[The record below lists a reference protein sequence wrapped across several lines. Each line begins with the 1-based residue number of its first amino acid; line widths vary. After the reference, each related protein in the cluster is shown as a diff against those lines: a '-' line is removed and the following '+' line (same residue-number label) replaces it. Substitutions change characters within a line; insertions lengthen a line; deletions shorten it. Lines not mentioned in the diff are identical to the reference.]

1 MFGLLEKMY
10 IEMQN
15 GFNNLEAEIKETNKR
30 LDKLETKVD
39 NLDTKV
45 NNLETK
51 VDNLETKVNNLET
64 KVDNLETKVDKN
76 TILLEKAITDI
87 ETLAEV
93 QQSFSDELNRAKDKD
108 GKTLGERLDVIE
120 LAVTSTSKSLNEK
133 FNKLSDKL
141 DDVQIDVNTIAS
153 KAAKTDTKVIQF
165 ERELKEIIHG

>member
-1 MFGLLEKMY
+1 MENEKMFGLLEKMY

-30 LDKLETKVD
+30 LDNLETKVD
-39 NLDTKV
+39 NLD
-45 NNLETK
+45 
-51 VDNLETKVNNLET
+51 TKVNNLET